1 MKKEVKE
8 FLPRSYWILT
18 IQREGNFSTE
28 TVVIEGNIIMFLLVE
43 RELGRKT
50 NITWSMEITKDEY
63 EDLARTRS
71 RDALNYRGN
80 DDTLDGSILE

>member
-1 MKKEVKE
+1 MKEKVKE

-28 TVVIEGNIIMFLLVE
+28 TVVTEGNIIMFLLVE

-63 EDLARTRS
+63 EHFHQTSKNLQRKIE
-71 RDALNYRGN
+71 GIV
-80 DDTLDGSILE
+80 G